1 MITHTVAK
9 GDTLDS
15 VARKYK
21 VRDGKTLW
29 AAPEN
34 KELAG
39 RRKKAENVQPGDK
52 LVIPPSEKEKKEA
65 AAKLEALKKALAAN
79 LKLRDTLRKDTA
91 RRAQAFNAMV
101 SLIMASTRSKN
112 DMVSKLEDDI
122 RSMQNIGLA
131 VDTAAAF
138 VRELLGSV
146 AKLAKLAKQAASATG
161 AELVKI
167 SREAAS
173 QIAEVAKEKA
183 GDAATDLAIG
193 KLKEDDTQDIVAKVM
208 KINDTWDLIQQP
220 SFWAHATTQ
229 LMQGKSITQAV
240 KGEIGDDL
248 RERSRAIENLHS
260 KHDHQLRE
268 ATRQIKAKMLE
279 SGKLLKECEA
289 RLQSFEQQ
297 IKALK

>member
-9 GDTLDS
+9 GDTVDS
-15 VARKYK
+15 IARKYK

-34 KELAG
+34 KDLSG
-39 RRKKAENVQPGDK
+39 RRKKAENIEPGDK

-65 AAKLEALKKALAAN
+65 AAKLEALTKARNAN
-79 LKLRDTLRKDTA
+79 LKLRDMLRKDTA
-91 RRAQAFNAMV
+91 RRAQAFNTMT
-101 SLIMASTRSKN
+101 SLIVASTRSKN
-112 DMVSKLEDDI
+112 DMVSKLESDI

-146 AKLAKLAKQAASATG
+146 TKLAKLAKQAASATG
-161 AELVKI
+161 AELAKL

-173 QIAEVAKEKA
+173 EIADIVKEKA
-183 GDAATDLAIG
+183 EDSATEMAIG
-193 KLKEDDTQDIVAKVM
+193 KLKDDDTKDIVAKVM

-268 ATRQIKAKMLE
+268 ATKQIKTKMLE
-279 SGKLLKECEA
+279 GAKLLNECEA
-289 RLQSFEQQ
+289 RLKSFEQE